1 MDQYKEGFA
10 DGYSYARDEI
20 FAKISEV
27 EGLDSYTIEMI
38 CDMLENNKI

>member
-1 MDQYKEGFA
+1 MDQYKVGFA

-20 FAKISEV
+20 FSRISEV

-38 CDMLENNKI
+38 CDMIENNKI

>member
-1 MDQYKEGFA
+1 MEQYKEGFA
-10 DGYSYARDEI
+10 DGSSYARDEI
-20 FAKISEV
+20 FSKISEV